1 MKTLSKT
8 IILMSALLAC
18 ACSPEQKEDIFDV
31 PQTGYTFFEADFD
44 AVTLD
49 GDQAQQLWEKEVG
62 IGVYGSVEGNNEEY
76 TLKKA
81 FDGKPA
87 GEFYG
92 PKVSGETIMAY
103 YPYSEDFSLFEG
115 KLMYSLSPLQEFD
128 GATSIY
134 DQFLKYA
141 GYAYAFNENSS
152 RLKFGYASGVLTVEV
167 RLSGNETVRGIE
179 LSAQTPIAG
188 IGGVSVDRRIS
199 LSESGA
205 RTIVL
210 DCGEGISSQDGG
222 TYVKFPV
229 VMPAGEYEGVTI
241 TLKLDGK
248 NDVVSDLEALEVVC
262 MDADACL
269 VSEVV
274 ISNGLGG
281 FEVEGDLE
289 FEPRS

>member
-18 ACSPEQKEDIFDV
+18 ACSPEQKKDIFDV

-44 AVTLD
+44 DVTLD
-49 GDQAQQLWEKEVG
+49 EDGAQQLWKKGVG
-62 IGVYGSVEGNNEEY
+62 IGVYGSVQGNNEEY

-81 FDGKPA
+81 FDGKPS

-92 PKVSGETIMAY
+92 PKVSGDLIMAY
-103 YPYSEDFSLFEG
+103 YPYSEDFSLFDG
-115 KLMYSLSPLQEFD
+115 MLMYSLSPLQEFD
-128 GATSIY
+128 GDTSIY
-134 DQFLKYA
+134 DQFLNYA
-141 GYAYAFNENSS
+141 GYAYAFSEDGG

-167 RLSGNETVRGIE
+167 RLSAIETVTGIE
-179 LSAQTPIAG
+179 LSAQAPIAG
-188 IGGVSVDRRIS
+188 IGGVSVDRSVR

-210 DCGEGISSQDGG
+210 DCGEGLLSQEGG
-222 TYVKFPV
+222 AYVKFPI
-229 VMPAGEYEGVTI
+229 VMPAGEYEGATI
-241 TLKLDGK
+241 TLKLKGK
-248 NDVVSDLEALEVVC
+248 NDVVSDLEAFEVVC
-262 MDADACL
+262 MDADTRS
-269 VSEVV
+269 VSEIV

-289 FEPRS
+289 FEPQS